1 MRFHYRNLFPLLLL
15 SIFVSN
21 AHAQEVPVCDFSN
34 WSMTDSFCVVSDSSN
49 SIISPTSDSGTSS
62 NSGSVDSMFLN
73 YDSSDR
79 NWNVSPVPE
88 PEIYAMM
95 GVGLGLLG
103 WVARRK
109 KSKESAAA

>member
-1 MRFHYRNLFPLLLL
+1 MRFHYRNFFPLLLL
-15 SIFVSN
+15 SIFISN
-21 AHAQEVPVCDFSN
+21 AHAQGVPVCDFSN

-49 SIISPTSDSGTSS
+49 SMIFPTTDTVTSD
-62 NSGSVDSMFLN
+62 LN
-73 YDSSDR
+73 WIVPVSSDS

-109 KSKESAAA
+109 KSNESAAA

>member
-1 MRFHYRNLFPLLLL
+1 MRFHYRSFFPLLLL
-15 SIFVSN
+15 SIFISN
-21 AHAQEVPVCDFSN
+21 AQAQEVPVCDFSN

-49 SIISPTSDSGTSS
+49 SIISPTSDSG
-62 NSGSVDSMFLN
+62 SVDSMFLS

-109 KSKESAAA
+109 KSKEGAAA